1 MTDDNID
8 ALRKA
13 YAPPSSLLESRERR
27 TGWLR
32 VRLDDLRSNIA
43 VLLLGDEPP
52 VGQLEALRTE
62 LASVKDELRALGVDP

>member
-8 ALRKA
+8 DL
-13 YAPPSSLLESRERR
+13 APPSGLLESRERR
-27 TGWLR
+27 TDWLR